1 LTWGAPGLALANAA
15 AVSLEAG
22 GLLLVAR
29 RRLGGLEEGRFG
41 AALVR
46 VVAATLIMSLVLFAL
61 LRSPAGT
68 AHPVAAL
75 GAGLLAGLV
84 YLGAVLA
91 LGLEEGRALL
101 AMARHRVR
109 SLLPVPAQPGA

>member
-1 LTWGAPGLALANAA
+1 GWGAPGLALANAA

-22 GLLLVAR
+22 GLLLIAR
-29 RRLGGLEEGRFG
+29 CRLGGLEEGRFG

-46 VVAATLIMSLVLFAL
+46 VVGATLMMGAVLFAL

-68 AHPVAAL
+68 AHPIVAL
-75 GAGLLAGLV
+75 GAGLLAGMV

-91 LGLEEGRALL
+91 LGLEEGRTLL
-101 AMARHRVR
+101 AVARHRLR
-109 SLLPVPAQPGA
+109 GLLPVPAQPGA